1 MKAQHLELLDAVVL
15 DKDLP
20 SLGLRRGTIGTII
33 EVINADTFL
42 VEFAAPNGESY
53 AMEFLKA
60 SQLLKVHQLPKTDIK
75 RF

>member
-1 MKAQHLELLDAVVL
+1 MKEQQLEILDAIVL

-20 SLGLRRGTIGTII
+20 ALGLRRGTLGTIV

-42 VEFAAPNGESY
+42 VEFSAPNGESY

-60 SQLLKVHQLPKTDIK
+60 AQLLKVHQQPAQAAA
-75 RF
+75 

>member
-1 MKAQHLELLDAVVL
+1 MKAQHLELLDAIVL

-20 SLGLRRGTIGTII
+20 ASGLRRGTLGTIV

-42 VEFAAPNGESY
+42 VEFSASNGESY

-60 SQLLKVHQLPKTDIK
+60 SQLLKVHQQPMQAVA
-75 RF
+75 

>member
-1 MKAQHLELLDAVVL
+1 MKVEYFELLDAIVL

-20 SLGLRRGTIGTII
+20 ALGLRRGTIGTIV

-42 VEFAAPNGESY
+42 VEFAATNGESY

-60 SQLLKVHQLPKTDIK
+60 SQLLKVHQAPMHIAA
-75 RF
+75 